1 MGVTHAG
8 EVLNGWSHAACLRQ
22 PHEEI
27 KPDEGVRGHLVE
39 EDSIPLEYI
48 HHSGIQGKAKTG
60 GEEIIEDDNL
70 VIFGK
75 GERAQRRG

>member
-1 MGVTHAG
+1 
-8 EVLNGWSHAACLRQ
+8 
-22 PHEEI
+22 
-27 KPDEGVRGHLVE
+27 VE